1 MIGVVKILSL
11 MMLPVKYEVNCFGP
25 HRTGNLVVDFTSFSL
40 SRDPSLGQNTVPLV
54 VSPHHRNRIRVSGGG
69 LAIVHSTLLNVTLRK
84 HRTWPSTRGGML
96 VEGDTSLTTGKEKK
110 KVFSFG
116 AKKRNSTDRF
126 VLYVE
131 HRFGPVWL
139 CISSCIF

>member
-1 MIGVVKILSL
+1 

-25 HRTGNLVVDFTSFSL
+25 HRTGNLVVDLTSFSL

-69 LAIVHSTLLNVTLRK
+69 FSIVHSTLLTVTLRK

-96 VEGDTSLTTGKEKK
+96 VEGDTSLTTDKGKK
-110 KVFSFG
+110 KVFSFWRQ
-116 AKKRNSTDRF
+116 KKATVLTDVRYMQSIGCSLF
-126 VLYVE
+126 D
-131 HRFGPVWL
+131 H
-139 CISSCIF
+139 IFTHVFSE